1 MKLSLLIASL
11 FFIQTNSLAQP
22 GMSQQILENTVKKL
36 ANKSEGS
43 QGFVKFKY
51 NKLTMYLISDVKH
64 DRMRIIT
71 PVSNYGDLT
80 ELQIFKVLES
90 NFHKSLDARYAI
102 SKGILYSAYI
112 HPLSTLTIKQIQSAV
127 SQVSNLSIT
136 FGKQYSSGVL
146 TYGKEKPVT
155 KKPEVV
161 NSI

>member
-71 PVSNYGDLT
+71 PVSNYEDLT

>member
-1 MKLSLLIASL
+1 MKLSLLIALL
-11 FFIQTNSLAQP
+11 FFIQTDSFAQP
-22 GMSQQILENTVKKL
+22 GMNQQILENTIKKL

-71 PVSNYGDLT
+71 PVSNYEDLT

-112 HPLSTLTIKQIQSAV
+112 HPLSTLTVKQIQSAV
-127 SQVSNLSIT
+127 RQVSNLSIT

-146 TYGKEKPVT
+146 TYGKEKPAPN
-155 KKPEVV
+155 KPEVV